1 MPASWQ
7 VGTNALSWLAQLTV
21 IKGKTRKMNRLL
33 RTALLAT
40 ILAMVTGCYHATI
53 GTDRTP
59 STRVID
65 ERWASGW
72 ILGLVPPKTVET
84 AAECADGVA
93 MVETKLGFLN
103 QVVGILT
110 LGIYT
115 PMHIRVTC
123 AAPGAASAAAPG
135 HEVTIAES
143 ATADDVIAAFSIAA
157 DAAAA
162 SGGHGLR
169 TVRVG
174 STVVCQPTCRRSWSV
189 MACPHPPQRHTC
201 LHSPFPIEQ

>member
-1 MPASWQ
+1 ME
-7 VGTNALSWLAQLTV
+7 
-21 IKGKTRKMNRLL
+21 GKSDTMNRLL
-33 RTALLAT
+33 RVALVAT
-40 ILAMVTGCYHATI
+40 VLVTVTGCYHATI

-103 QVVGILT
+103 QVVGMLT

-135 HEVTIAES
+135 HEVAIAES
-143 ATADDVIAAFSIAA
+143 ATADDVIEAFSIAA

-162 SGGHGLR
+162 SGG
-169 TVRVG
+169 TVYVRFEHNR
-174 STVVCQPTCRRSWSV
+174 P
-189 MACPHPPQRHTC
+189 
-201 LHSPFPIEQ
+201 